1 MLKELRDKQQ
11 LVDYLQSTGD
21 RTVPLATAAPQATVV
36 QRGPRPSITGVLDA
50 GAVLGNR
57 YEIKALLGQGGM
69 GLVYRAFDRQLGE
82 TVALKTLRPELVASD
97 RTTLERFKQEIRLAR
112 RITHRNV
119 VRTHDLGEVDGLFF
133 ITMEYVAGT
142 NLKELIRQRGKV
154 PVPITLTIGRQLCR
168 ALEVA
173 HEQNVIHRDIKP
185 HNIAVEPSGFIKVM
199 DFGIARLM
207 ERSGEGLTQA
217 GTAIGTPEYMAPEQ
231 LMGDPVDARA
241 DLYAAGAVLFE
252 CVTGRIVFQA
262 PSLTALIAKHLED
275 TPEDPRRLNPGVPEP
290 LAAAVLKALAKKP
303 DDRWRTASELA
314 DALDAIS
321 AT

>member
-1 MLKELRDKQQ
+1 
-11 LVDYLQSTGD
+11 VIATG
-21 RTVPLATAAPQATVV
+21 Q
-36 QRGPRPSITGVLDA
+36 
-50 GAVLGNR
+50 VLGDR

-69 GLVYRAFDRQLGE
+69 GMVYRAFDRQLGE
-82 TVALKTLRPELVASD
+82 TVALKTLRPDLVASD
-97 RTTLERFKQEIRLAR
+97 STTLERFKQEIRLAR

-119 VRTHDLGEVDGLFF
+119 VRTHDLGEVGGVYF

-142 NLKELIRQRGKV
+142 NLKDLIRLRGKL
-154 PVPITLTIGRQLCR
+154 PIGVTLTVGRQLCR

-173 HEQNVIHRDIKP
+173 HEQNVVHRDIKP

-207 ERSGEGLTQA
+207 ERTGEGLTQA

-231 LMGDPVDARA
+231 LMGEAVDARA

-252 CVTGRIVFQA
+252 CLTGRLVFAA
-262 PSLTALIAKHLED
+262 PSLTALIAKHLEER
-275 TPEDPRRLNPGVPEP
+275 PADPRAVNPEVPP
-290 LAAAVLKALAKKP
+290 ALSAAVLKALAKKP
-303 DDRWRTASELA
+303 ADRWASAGALA
-314 DALDAIS
+314 EALDAIA